1 VAIDADYKNAL
12 VDLLKL
18 QYRLQQDGV
27 EPALEKSNRG
37 GHLWIFFEQP
47 ALARDCRVYIYHTAL
62 RLGLPIKGAGLPEGL
77 EIFPRQDDLSEGE
90 FGNAIRAPLGVHR
103 GARESRGWRFWFYG
117 ADYTLSDQL
126 AYLRR
131 IQKVSAAQLESFIK
145 GKTLPDEFVQHSK
158 RSEAPR
164 RYFSSP
170 AKEFRILDYVPVDRQ
185 VGRNWI
191 GRCPSCVAANRDRSG
206 DNLAISVEEPRK
218 YICWAG
224 CTKEMIRSAVGR
236 PIPQKR

>member
-1 VAIDADYKNAL
+1 MQNE
-12 VDLLKL
+12 
-18 QYRLQQDGV
+18 LQQDGV

-77 EIFPRQDDLSEGE
+77 EIFPRQDELGEGE

-126 AYLRR
+126 AYLCRV
-131 IQKVSAAQLESFIK
+131 QKVSPPQLAGFIA
-145 GKTLPDEFVQHSK
+145 GKTLPDEFVQHAK
-158 RSEAPR
+158 RPEAPK

-170 AKEFRILDYVPVDRQ
+170 AKEFRILDYVHVERQ

-191 GRCPSCVAANRDRSG
+191 ARCPSCAAANRDRSG

-218 YICWAG
+218 YICWAH
-224 CTKEMIRSAVGR
+224 CTKEMIRIAVGR
-236 PIPQKR
+236 PIQEKRYEL

>member
-1 VAIDADYKNAL
+1 
-12 VDLLKL
+12 
-18 QYRLQQDGV
+18 
-27 EPALEKSNRG
+27 
-37 GHLWIFFEQP
+37 
-47 ALARDCRVYIYHTAL
+47 
-62 RLGLPIKGAGLPEGL
+62 
-77 EIFPRQDDLSEGE
+77 
-90 FGNAIRAPLGVHR
+90 VHR

-131 IQKVSAAQLESFIK
+131 IRKVSAAKLAGFIA
-145 GKTLPDEFVQHSK
+145 GKALPDEFVQRSK
-158 RSEAPR
+158 RPETPK

-170 AKEFRILDYVPVDRQ
+170 AQEFRILDYVRVQRQ

-191 GRCPSCVAANRDRSG
+191 ARCPSCAAANHDRSG

-224 CTKEMIRSAVGR
+224 CTKQMIRNAVGR
-236 PIPQKR
+236 PIQEKER